1 MKKAKEYLEKGLEAW
16 RTSNVVQVKRE
27 AQTN

>member
-1 MKKAKEYLEKGLEAW
+1 MKKATEYLEKGLEAW
-16 RTSNVVQVKRE
+16 RTSKDVQVKRV

>member
-1 MKKAKEYLEKGLEAW
+1 MKKAKEYLEKGLEVW
-16 RTSNVVQVKRE
+16 RTSKDVQVKWE